1 MKKSRILE
9 LNQLYSDNKLKPIDV
24 YNESL
29 NKLQKLLNLNISLKQ
44 VEFKYDNK
52 TDSLLDGIVYSL
64 KDNIATKG
72 IITTGGSL
80 FLKNYIPE
88 YDASVKEMLDKQN
101 AILISKDNLDEF
113 GLGGTGTFSGYGHVF
128 NPLDKNR
135 ITGGSSSGSAVMVQ
149 QEISTFAIATDTGDS
164 IRKPASFLG
173 IYGYKPTYGLISRYG
188 VYPYAPSL
196 DHVGVL
202 ANSID
207 DIAIVLSYIVKKDN
221 KDYSSISI
229 DNNEFFSNLK
239 PNKNAKLVVLNE
251 TIQYMKEKEQ
261 EAFKQYLNKLSKTF
275 DIKYI
280 NFGIDLLKLID
291 PIYKALSYSEAST
304 CYANLNGILFGECEE
319 GNNFEEISIKSRT
332 KYFGKQLKR
341 RFIIGSYATLHIN
354 FNDVY
359 LKAKQIR
366 TLLMERTNK
375 ILNEYDA
382 IIMPGASRI
391 APTIKELENNE
402 EVSNICDDALQI
414 ANFAGLPSLTIPAI
428 NIDNLP
434 LGINITSKQKNDQLV
449 LNIAKAIEE
458 SENN

>member
-1 MKKSRILE
+1 MKKSKIIE
-9 LNQLYSDNKLKPIDV
+9 INNLYKENKLNPKQLFD
-24 YNESL
+24 ESL
-29 NKLQKLLNLNISLKQ
+29 NKLKSVSDLNMSLTQ
-44 VEFKYDNK
+44 VEYKYNNK
-52 TDSLLDGIVYSL
+52 TNSLLDGVVYSL

-72 IITTGGSL
+72 IVSTGGSL

-88 YDASVKEMLDKQN
+88 YDATIKTLLDNEN
-101 AILISKDNLDEF
+101 AILLSKDNLDEF
-113 GLGGTGTFSGYGHVF
+113 GLGGTGTFSGFGHVY
-128 NPLDKNR
+128 NPLDKTR

-149 QEISTFAIATDTGDS
+149 QGISTFALGTDTGDS

-188 VYPYAPSL
+188 IYPYAPSL

-207 DIAIVLSYIVKKDN
+207 DIAIVLSYVVKRDEKDF
-221 KDYSSISI
+221 SSTSI
-229 DNNEFFSNLK
+229 ENNDFYCNLK
-239 PNKNAKLVVLNE
+239 PLNNAKLIVLNE
-251 TIQYMKEKEQ
+251 TIEYMKEDEKKLFKE
-261 EAFKQYLNKLSKTF
+261 YLNNLSKSF
-275 DIKYI
+275 NIKYI
-280 NFGIDLLKLID
+280 DFGIELLKLVD

-304 CYANLNGILFGECEE
+304 CYANLNGILFGESEE
-319 GNNFEEISIKSRT
+319 GKTFEEISIKSRT

-366 TLLMERTNK
+366 TLLVERVNK
-375 ILNEYDA
+375 ILNDCDA

-402 EVSNICDDALQI
+402 ETCNICDDALQI
-414 ANFAGLPSLTIPAI
+414 ANFAGLPSITIPAI
-428 NIDNLP
+428 KFNNMP
-434 LGINITSKQKNDQLV
+434 LGINITCKQKNDQLV
-449 LNIAKAIEE
+449 LNIAKAIEG
-458 SENN
+458 SEN